1 VPSPLISGGLV
12 FHLSCDS
19 YNNAFWSD
27 KSVNGNN
34 ATVNGAFMT
43 QSGSAGIKFNGT
55 NNWLTWFEDNPLV
68 ATPSGSYTIQFRGVF
83 PTDGVNRALFVR
95 EPVIFPVVGSGFW
108 MNWDNAGPD
117 NIIFTDLPSLSQ
129 QVMNISYT
137 AGTNIL
143 YTLVV
148 ENAGTGGS
156 AQLYANTSSVY
167 FNSPTTVPVF
177 NAGINALKFG
187 QGVDSLFNGSITDL
201 VLYNR
206 GLSSAEVISNYNQLT
221 SSCL

>member
-1 VPSPLISGGLV
+1 LISGGLV

-55 NNWLTWFEDNPLV
+55 NNWLTWLEDNPLV

-95 EPVIFPVVGSGFW
+95 NPTTITNPGFY
-108 MNWDNAGPD
+108 MRWDNAGPD
-117 NIIFTDLPSLSQ
+117 NIIFEDAPTQTQ
-129 QVMNISYT
+129 QVMNVSYT
-137 AGTNIL
+137 AGTNVL
-143 YTLVV
+143 YTLVI

-187 QGVDSLFNGSITDL
+187 QGVDSLFNGTITDL

-206 GLSSAEVISNYNQLT
+206 ALSAGEVTSNYNQLT